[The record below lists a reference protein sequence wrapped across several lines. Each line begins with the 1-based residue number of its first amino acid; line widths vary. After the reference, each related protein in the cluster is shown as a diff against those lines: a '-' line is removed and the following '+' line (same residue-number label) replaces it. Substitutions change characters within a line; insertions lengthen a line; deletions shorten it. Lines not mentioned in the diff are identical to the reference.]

1 MSGAARGDAEPGL
14 EPALDPDVELR
25 IEPGAELDIADHERE
40 SGPPLDQHFQ
50 AAELTEADA
59 PAKSRIV
66 CYADSGSGVHAVPRA
81 EGLALFD
88 RCRNAKS
95 ADDGEAPLVWI
106 DIACP
111 GPREETLLRDR
122 LHFHPLAVEDCVRGR
137 QRPKLDRYPGYY
149 FLVLYAAAFNPQRE
163 RMALH
168 EVHIFLGRRYLVTVH
183 DHKVGE
189 FGEVLARWRANPKAF
204 HTVGALGHA
213 IMDSIVDHYFPVVD
227 HFADRVEEMEG
238 RIFEGNDQGGLERL
252 LNVRREMTLFRKV
265 LGPER
270 DLVSTLLR
278 RDLPFLSADLLLY
291 FQDVHDHLMRVVEE
305 LDTLRDLLTGA
316 MEAQLSVVSNQL
328 NITMRLMAAWSIIL
342 MAVAVVAG
350 IYGMNFHFMPEL
362 GWRYGYAWAI
372 GLMFVIGT
380 GLYGYFRRK
389 KWI

>member
-1 MSGAARGDAEPGL
+1 MSGAARGEAEAGTD
-14 EPALDPDVELR
+14 LDFGGPD
-25 IEPGAELDIADHERE
+25 P
-40 SGPPLDQHFQ
+40 GPPLDEHFQ
-50 AAELTEADA
+50 ARELTEADA
-59 PAKSRIV
+59 PAKARTV
-66 CYADSGSGVHAVPRA
+66 CYAENGNGVHAVPLE
-81 EGLALFD
+81 EGLSLFD
-88 RCRNAKS
+88 ACQHAQS
-95 ADDGEAPLVWI
+95 ADDDQAPLVWI

-111 GPREETLLRDR
+111 GPREEQLLRER
-122 LHFHPLAVEDCVRGR
+122 LRFHPLAVEDCVRGR

-168 EVHIFLGRRYLVTVH
+168 EVHIFLGRRYIVTVH
-183 DHKVGE
+183 DHRVNE
-189 FGEVLARWRANPKAF
+189 FGEVLARWRAAPKSF

-238 RIFEGNDQGGLERL
+238 RIFTGSDQGGLERL

-270 DLVSTLLR
+270 DLLSTLLR
-278 RDLPFLSADLLLY
+278 RDLPFLSADLMLY
-291 FQDVHDHLMRVVEE
+291 FQDVHDHLLRVVEE

-350 IYGMNFHFMPEL
+350 IYGMNFHVMPEL
-362 GWRYGYAWAI
+362 AWRYGYAWAL
-372 GLMFVIGT
+372 GVMLSVGS
-380 GLYGYFRRK
+380 GLYIYFRRK
-389 KWI
+389 RWI

>member
-1 MSGAARGDAEPGL
+1 MSGAARGDIIPADEMGFGGPEPSL
-14 EPALDPDVELR
+14 PADR
-25 IEPGAELDIADHERE
+25 
-40 SGPPLDQHFQ
+40 HFH
-50 AAELTEADA
+50 ARELTEADQ
-59 PAKSRIV
+59 PTRSRTV
-66 CYADSGSGVHAVPRA
+66 CYADNGSGVHAVPL
-81 EGLALFD
+81 EDGLALFD
-88 RCRNAKS
+88 RCQEARS
-95 ADDGEAPLVWI
+95 ADDREAPLVWI

-111 GPREETLLRDR
+111 GPGEEQLLRER

-168 EVHIFLGRRYLVTVH
+168 EVHIFLGRRYIVTVH
-183 DHKVGE
+183 DHKVHE
-189 FGEVLARWRANPKAF
+189 FGEVLARWRADPRAF
-204 HTVGALGHA
+204 HSVGVLGHA
-213 IMDSIVDHYFPVVD
+213 IMDSIVDHYFPVMD

-238 RIFEGNDQGGLERL
+238 QIFTGHDPGGLERL

-270 DLVSTLLR
+270 DLLSTLLR
-278 RDLPFLSADLLLY
+278 RDLPFLSADLMLY

-350 IYGMNFHFMPEL
+350 IYGMNFHVMPEL
-362 GWRYGYAWAI
+362 SWQYGYAWAI
-372 GLMFVIGT
+372 GVMLTVGL
-380 GLYGYFRRK
+380 GLYVYFRRK

>member
-1 MSGAARGDAEPGL
+1 MSGAARGEVVPAEDADFGGEL
-14 EPALDPDVELR
+14 EPAPR
-25 IEPGAELDIADHERE
+25 ADARFHA
-40 SGPPLDQHFQ
+40 S
-50 AAELTEADA
+50 ELTEADV
-59 PAKSRIV
+59 PEKSRTV
-66 CYADSGSGVHAVPRA
+66 CYAENGSGVHAVPLD

-88 RCRNAKS
+88 RCQDARS
-95 ADDGEAPLVWI
+95 ADDHSAPLVWI

-111 GPREETLLRDR
+111 GPGEEEFLRDR
-122 LHFHPLAVEDCVRGR
+122 LRFHPLAVEDCVRGR

-168 EVHIFLGRRYLVTVH
+168 EVHIFLGRRYIVTVH
-183 DHKVGE
+183 DHRVSE
-189 FGEVLARWRANPKAF
+189 FGEVLARWRADREAF
-204 HTVGALGHA
+204 RTVGALGHA

-227 HFADRVEEMEG
+227 HFADRVEEMEA
-238 RIFEGNDQGGLERL
+238 RIFEGSDQGGLERL

-278 RDLPFLSADLLLY
+278 RDLPFLSADLMLY
-291 FQDVHDHLMRVVEE
+291 FQDVHDHLLRVVEE

-342 MAVAVVAG
+342 MAVAAIAG
-350 IYGMNFHFMPEL
+350 IYGMNFHVMPEL
-362 GWRYGYAWAI
+362 AWRYGYLWAL
-372 GLMFVIGT
+372 GLMLGIGST
-380 GLYGYFRRK
+380 LYVYFRRK
-389 KWI
+389 GWI

>member
-1 MSGAARGDAEPGL
+1 MSGSSRGDA
-14 EPALDPDVELR
+14 D
-25 IEPGAELDIADHERE
+25 PGAGAGMELDFGEPE
-40 SGPPLDQHFQ
+40 PEQPLDQHFQ
-50 AAELTEADA
+50 ARELTEADA
-59 PAKSRIV
+59 PTKSRIV
-66 CYADSGSGVHAVPRA
+66 CYADSGKGVHAVPRE

-88 RCRNAKS
+88 LCQEAKS
-95 ADDGEAPLVWI
+95 AEDGEAPLVWI

-111 GPREETLLRDR
+111 GPREETLLRER
-122 LHFHPLAVEDCVRGR
+122 LRFHPLAVEDCVRGR

-149 FLVLYAAAFNPQRE
+149 FLVLYAAAFNPKRE

-189 FGEVLARWRANPKAF
+189 FGEVLARWRADPRSF
-204 HTVGALGHA
+204 HSVGALGHA

-227 HFADRVEEMEG
+227 HFADRVEEMEA

-278 RDLPFLSADLLLY
+278 RDLPFLNADLMLY
-291 FQDVHDHLMRVVEE
+291 FQDVHDHLMRMVEE

-342 MAVAVVAG
+342 MAVTLVAG

-362 GWRYGYAWAI
+362 GWRGGYAWAL
-372 GLMFVIGT
+372 GLMVAIGV
-380 GLYGYFRRK
+380 GLYIYFRRK
-389 KWI
+389 NWI